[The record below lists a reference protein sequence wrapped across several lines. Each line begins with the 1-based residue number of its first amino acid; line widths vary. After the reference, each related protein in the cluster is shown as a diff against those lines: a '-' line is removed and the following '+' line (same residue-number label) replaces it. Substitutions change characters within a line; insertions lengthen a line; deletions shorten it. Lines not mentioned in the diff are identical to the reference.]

1 MVLVKKEPSFIA
13 ALGVFIGII
22 AILIIGISVLK
33 TDLHVLLVAGVFL
46 AASVSKAIGFE
57 WLEIRAAMA
66 KGMSRAMVA
75 MIIFILIGMLIGSW
89 IHSGTVSA
97 VIFYGLEMINPA
109 IFLPAGF
116 VLCSLISLAT
126 GTSWGTAGTMGV
138 ALMGI
143 GGGLGVPA
151 PMTAGM
157 VVSGAFFGDKMSPLS
172 DTTNL
177 AAASSESNLY
187 EHITAMMYTTIPAFI
202 LSLVVY
208 AFLGF
213 RFSDGTLDTRNVMAI
228 QDTLNAEFNLNP
240 LVILPM
246 VVVLVLSILRVPAIP
261 AMFSGVVL
269 GVLTALIFQGAT
281 LSEALT
287 AINYGYTSDTG
298 LALVDKLLNRGGI
311 QNMMWTFS
319 LAFIALC
326 LGGILD
332 EMGFLKVLVAK
343 ITQIVHKVA
352 SLITVTIFSGI
363 FANATMG
370 EAYLSIIIIGRLYRE
385 AYEKKNLQNRML
397 SRVIE
402 EGATMST
409 AMIPWTTAGAFMA
422 GTLGVSTFAYA
433 PYAVLNWINPL
444 ISIVLSY
451 CGIFVLYKAK
461 TVHE

>member
-13 ALGVFIGII
+13 ASGLFIGII

-33 TDLHVLLVAGVFL
+33 TDLHVLLVAGLFL
-46 AASVSKAIGFE
+46 TALVSKAIGFE
-57 WLEIRAAMA
+57 WQEIQAAMTQ
-66 KGMSRAMVA
+66 GMSRALVA
-75 MIIFILIGMLIGSW
+75 MIIFIMIGMLIGSW
-89 IHSGTVSA
+89 IHAGTVSA
-97 VIFYGLEMINPA
+97 VIFYGLKMIDPA
-109 IFLPAGF
+109 VFLPAGF

-202 LSLVVY
+202 ISLVVY
-208 AFLGF
+208 TFLGF
-213 RFSDGTLDTRNVMAI
+213 QFSDGTLDNQNVMAI

-287 AINYGYTSDTG
+287 AINYGYSSDTG
-298 LALVDKLLNRGGI
+298 LPLVDKLLTRGGI

-343 ITQIVHKVA
+343 ITQLVHKVGH
-352 SLITVTIFSGI
+352 LITVTIFSGI
-363 FANATMG
+363 IANVTMG
-370 EAYLSIIIIGRLYRE
+370 EAYLSIIIIGRLYRK
-385 AYEKKNLQNRML
+385 AYEEKNLQNRML

-444 ISIVLSY
+444 ISIVLGY
-451 CGIFVLYKAK
+451 CGIFVLYRGKRD
-461 TVHE
+461 